1 MKELLDYPKRVDLPA
16 EMRRR
21 THLISHTLI
30 QEALGRGWK
39 VSAVVGEMRA
49 SAHSRPQRRWPS
61 SDLFRIDAGA
71 CELGIQIRDKP
82 KRIPHVDSP
91 DEARRRA
98 RGEWVYAHKYDFI
111 PTGLLQL
118 RLYRGTSEEYSWV
131 DNERA
136 PLEDRVEAIVNR
148 IQKATD
154 HVLEIRAQQRLREA
168 EERRRREEVQRQRQ
182 RAVKYDS
189 WVGALELMQ
198 QRHQRHAELTEFL
211 AALESRTDE
220 VSDSDM
226 RRHFDTF
233 IGWARGHLE
242 ATDPLRNP
250 PIPVED
256 PPDMDF
262 AEWTHWKERL
272 ERRAW

>member
-1 MKELLDYPKRVDLPA
+1 
-16 EMRRR
+16 MR
-21 THLISHTLI
+21 T
-30 QEALGRGWK
+30 
-39 VSAVVGEMRA
+39 

-61 SDLFRIDAGA
+61 SDLFTIDAGA
-71 CELGIQIRDKP
+71 CELGVQIRDKP

-118 RLYRGTSEEYSWV
+118 RLYRGTSEESSWV

-136 PLEDRVEAIVNR
+136 PLEDRMEAVVNR

-154 HVLEIRAQQRLREA
+154 RVLEIRKQQRLRQE
-168 EERRRREEVQRQRQ
+168 EERRRQEEFQRQRL
-182 RAVKYDS
+182 RAAKYDS
-189 WVGALELMQ
+189 WIGALELMQ
-198 QRHQRHAELTEFL
+198 QRHQQHAALTEFL
-211 AALESRTDE
+211 AALASRAE
-220 VSDSDM
+220 GISDSDT
-226 RRHFDTF
+226 RQHFYIF

-250 PIPVED
+250 PIPLED
-256 PPDMDF
+256 PPDMDY
-262 AEWTHWKERL
+262 AEWTRWKERF